1 MTTYE
6 RTHIDTKRKRDRER
20 EREKGSMCRF
30 TCIFSLRGSTVTYVF
45 VRGWLSRPRGYR
57 LHAVYLRGWPEFNL
71 LHLLLVLI
79 LFLFFLL
86 CPFSSLCFSLSLS
99 LLRSFSSL
107 VSPTLSRYY
116 IGVYEDNSKTKRL
129 SECASLLDGNSSNQR
144 HFSTV
149 HSDLSHN
156 GTKVPETE

>member
-1 MTTYE
+1 MKTYE

-20 EREKGSMCRF
+20 ERERF
-30 TCIFSLRGSTVTYVF
+30 YVSFHMYFLFTWLYRNVCIRQ
-45 VRGWLSRPRGYR
+45 GWLSRPRGYR